1 MDGVHESYH
10 TRLGRHDDRVSPGT
24 APKIP
29 DPAQGLTGGDPCR
42 REEHVGA
49 TDQVVQRKLPLGVCK
64 AVLFELLDLGA
75 LRRPHPGLH
84 LPAEALHDGRCEDAF
99 RCTSYTDDGV
109 QVGPTHSHGDGRGE
123 VALRPYLNTRS
134 CLSDLLY
141 QGLVPVALQDGD
153 CDLLRPASES
163 LRYGLNVL
171 RDGVVNILPL
181 GAAATAEIEPSCPF
195 TSNCKPSMGST
206 ARSASGPLFPSGSST
221 LTIPGWLFGAL
232 TRPFSSRRCSRSTVT
247 VPDTGT
253 RSSSSRKASV
263 ASV

>member
-10 TRLGRHDDRVSPGT
+10 TRLGRDDGRMSPGT
-24 APKIP
+24 APEIP
-29 DPAQGLTGGDPCR
+29 DPAQGLAGCDPCR

-84 LPAEALHDGRCEDAF
+84 LPAEALHDRGCKDTF
-99 RCTSYTDDGV
+99 RCTSYTDDRV

-123 VALRPYLNTRS
+123 VALRPYLNARS

-141 QGLVPVALQDGD
+141 QGLVPVAVQNGNG
-153 CDLLRPASES
+153 DLLRLAAER

-171 RDGVVNILPL
+171 
-181 GAAATAEIEPSCPF
+181 
-195 TSNCKPSMGST
+195 
-206 ARSASGPLFPSGSST
+206 
-221 LTIPGWLFGAL
+221 
-232 TRPFSSRRCSRSTVT
+232 
-247 VPDTGT
+247 
-253 RSSSSRKASV
+253 
-263 ASV
+263 

>member
-24 APKIP
+24 APEIP
-29 DPAQGLTGGDPCR
+29 NPAQGLTGGDPCR

-84 LPAEALHDGRCEDAF
+84 LPAEALHDGRCKDAF

-123 VALRPYLNTRS
+123 VAFWSDLNTRAR
-134 CLSDLLY
+134 LADLVDEAF
-141 QGLVPVALQDGD
+141 VPVTIQDRDGD
-153 CDLLRPASES
+153 LRR
-163 LRYGLNVL
+163 L
-171 RDGVVNILPL
+171 
-181 GAAATAEIEPSCPF
+181 AAE
-195 TSNCKPSMGST
+195 
-206 ARSASGPLFPSGSST
+206 
-221 LTIPGWLFGAL
+221 
-232 TRPFSSRRCSRSTVT
+232 
-247 VPDTGT
+247 
-253 RSSSSRKASV
+253 
-263 ASV
+263 